1 MAVLNPR
8 RLTYP
13 FTAEQVSALRVGQ
26 FVLVSGL
33 VFTGRDRLH
42 KYLFEGGKSP
52 VDLHNGAIYHCGP
65 VVVRHEQAWVVRA
78 AGPTTSTREES
89 YLPRIIKDHGV
100 RLIIGK
106 GSLGRPME
114 KACVSGGCAY
124 LHAVGGA
131 AQMLADKV
139 TEVKGV
145 HFGKEFGL
153 TEALWVLELKEF
165 PAIVAI
171 DSRGKNLLQKVQNQ
185 SRRLL
190 QKVLDSSDPFS
201 G

>member
-26 FVLVSGL
+26 FVLVSGQ

-52 VDLHNGAIYHCGP
+52 VDLRNGAIYHCGP
-65 VVVRHEQAWVVRA
+65 VVVRHENTWSVRA
-78 AGPTTSTREES
+78 AGPTTSTREEQ
-89 YLPRIIKDHGV
+89 YLPRIIREHGV
-100 RLIIGK
+100 RVIIGK
-106 GSLGRPME
+106 GSLGKPAE
-114 KACVSGGCAY
+114 KACASGGCVY

-131 AQMLADKV
+131 AQVLADKV
-139 TEVKGV
+139 TCVKGV

-153 TEALWVLELKEF
+153 TEAMWVLELKDF

-171 DSRGKNLLQKVQNQ
+171 DCRGRNLLQRVQNL
-185 SRRLL
+185 SRRMLRKL
-190 QKVLDSSDPFS
+190 IDSAEPFTA
-201 G
+201 

>member
-13 FTAEQVSALRVGQ
+13 FTEEQVSVLRVGQ

-42 KYLFEGGKSP
+42 KYLHEGGKSP
-52 VDLHNGAIYHCGP
+52 VDLRNGAIYHCGP
-65 VVVRHEQAWVVRA
+65 VVARQENAWAVRA
-78 AGPTTSTREES
+78 AGPTTSTREEP
-89 YLPRIIKDHGV
+89 YLPAIIKEHGV
-100 RLIIGK
+100 RVVIGK

-114 KACVSGGCAY
+114 KACASGVCVY

-131 AQMLADKV
+131 AQVLADKV
-139 TEVKGV
+139 VEVKGV
-145 HFGKEFGL
+145 HFGREFGL
-153 TEALWVLELKEF
+153 TEAMWMLEVKDF

-171 DSRGKNLLQKVQNQ
+171 DARGRSLLQRVQKQSRGILRKLIE
-185 SRRLL
+185 SA
-190 QKVLDSSDPFS
+190 DPFIS
-201 G
+201 